1 MFQTQ
6 MRKTQTNM
14 LLTEPAR
21 LWLLST
27 RYHREGKR
35 RKARLIKAYLFLF
48 FRAALPPE
56 AVLAGLPS
64 LGHFAMNIVV
74 HPNVSLGRDVRLW
87 HCVTLSVS
95 DSPGTKSR
103 LTIGDR
109 VEIGTGAVIIAPL
122 RSSMSICND
131 VRIGANS
138 VVTRSITQPGTYAGA
153 PAVRV
158 IPREKVE

>member
-6 MRKTQTNM
+6 MRKTQTDM
-14 LLTEPAR
+14 LLTQPAH
-21 LWLLST
+21 LWFLST
-27 RYHREGKR
+27 RYHREGKH

-48 FRAALPPE
+48 FRAVLPPE
-56 AVLAGLPS
+56 ALLAGLPS

-74 HPNVSLGRDVRLW
+74 HPNVSLGREVMLW
-87 HCVTLSVS
+87 HGVTLSVS

-109 VEIGTGAVIIAPL
+109 VEIGAGAVVIAPL
-122 RSSMSICND
+122 RSCMSICDD

-138 VVTRSITQPGTYAGA
+138 VVTRSITEPGTYAGA
-153 PAVRV
+153 PAVLV
-158 IPREKVE
+158 KPREKVE